1 MKNFIIKFLLF
12 LFAII
17 LGIIVLDIYISRSL
31 KTANVYAV
39 GEYNTWNDLFNG
51 DINSKVVIYGS
62 SKAWQHISPA
72 ILAQKIPTTFYN
84 LGIDGHNF
92 DLQYLR
98 HELLLE
104 RNNQPKYIIQEVD
117 EFTLTKYENLYNL
130 QQFLPYMLWNFKI
143 EDCISKFNGFN
154 TFDYKIPLLRYYK
167 TKGSV
172 RVAFQLYK
180 NELPNNKTRFK
191 GYQGLDFGSKF
202 SSKDLKKLRYKVE
215 VDKAFVLL
223 FDAFLKEC
231 KQKNIKVIL
240 VNTPEFIEGQKCVIN
255 RKETM
260 NLFTRFSKKYK
271 VPFYDYSNDS
281 ISYNKELFYNAL
293 HMNKRGSEI
302 FSAKFADQVKKDIL
316 FTVKHQTSNIK
327 H

>member
-1 MKNFIIKFLLF
+1 MKKFSIKFLLF
-12 LFAII
+12 LISITVAIF
-17 LGIIVLDIYISRSL
+17 VLDFYISKSL
-31 KTANVYAV
+31 RNANIYAV
-39 GEYNTWNDLFNG
+39 GEYNTWNDLFDG
-51 DINSKVVIYGS
+51 KINSNVVIYGS
-62 SKAWQHISPA
+62 SKAWQHISPS
-72 ILAQKIPTTFYN
+72 ILEKKIPSTFYN

-98 HELLLE
+98 HQFLIE
-104 RNNQPKYIIQEVD
+104 RNKQPKYIIQEVD

-130 QQFLPYMLWNFKI
+130 QQFLPYMLWNSKI
-143 EDCISKFNGFN
+143 EECISKFNGFN
-154 TFDYKIPLLRYYK
+154 TFDYQIPLLRYYK

-180 NELPNNKTRFK
+180 NDLPNKKIRIK
-191 GYQGLDFGSKF
+191 GYQGLDFGSNF
-202 SSKDLKKLRYKVE
+202 STNDLAKLSYKVDI
-215 VDKAFVLL
+215 DKGFVQL
-223 FDAFLKEC
+223 FDHFLKEC

-255 RKETM
+255 RKETI

-302 FSAKFADQVKKDIL
+302 FSAKFADRVKKDIL

-327 H
+327 L